1 MGDISVEDSLESL
14 IRAAVIE
21 NSLRELDSYPDEAE
35 LDKLVISERCDRRIK
50 RTVKNL
56 RFKEAVFKSLRCA
69 GRTAA
74 ILVVLFAGCFA
85 FLMQFEEVRAA
96 CHDAVVEI
104 FERYFEYDFKLDEN
118 DNDAELELGYVPAG
132 YYKIKDSENKFS
144 SAVKYT
150 NDIGDVL
157 LLQRATSTK
166 RFQFDN
172 ENYEVTDIEIS
183 GEAGK
188 FLSAKNKR
196 FSNYIIWN
204 SDKYSYTLEARLEKD
219 EMKKIAENIK

>member
-132 YYKIKDSENKFS
+132 YYLVERVSEDFS
-144 SAVKYT
+144 FCLKYKNDQ
-150 NDIGDVL
+150 NDILTFRYTVKS
-157 LLQRATSTK
+157 RTAHT
-166 RFQFDN
+166 DN
-172 ENYEVTDIEIS
+172 EHYKISDIEIN
-183 GEAGK
+183 GMGGK
-188 FLSAKNKR
+188 FFEAENTA
-196 FSNYIIWN
+196 FDNYLIWFN
-204 SDKYSYTLEARLEKD
+204 EESQYTLKASLPEE
-219 EMKKIAENIK
+219 EMKRIAKSIR